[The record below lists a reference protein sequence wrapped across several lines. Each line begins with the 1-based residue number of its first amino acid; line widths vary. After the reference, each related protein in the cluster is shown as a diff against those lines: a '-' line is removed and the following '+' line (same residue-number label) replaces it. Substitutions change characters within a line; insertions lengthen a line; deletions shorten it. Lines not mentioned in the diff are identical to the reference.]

1 MSGANN
7 KTYFVNV
14 KDLSFK
20 AEQIVVDLIRYLAE
34 QLPQIEI
41 VRSGNELEITV
52 PQNMS
57 KRVIRLR
64 LRKFLY
70 KKTLSEEYRPISFKE
85 NDKDGYIVKEKK
97 IIQLSYY

>member
-1 MSGANN
+1 MSRANT

-41 VRSGNELEITV
+41 VRNGQELEVTV
-52 PQNMS
+52 PGSMS

-64 LRKFLY
+64 IRKFLY
-70 KKTLSEEYRPISFKE
+70 RKSLSDDYRPISFRDG
-85 NDKDGYIVKEKK
+85 DKDGYTVKEKK
-97 IIQLSYY
+97 LIQLSYY